1 MKLGD
6 LIEKITTV
14 TGIKKLVGDDC
25 KACQKRKKKLNKIN
39 AISTAC
45 WVVLLTC
52 CVMALISNYNGYYQG
67 ICDWAVIGTLSV
79 IIMFY
84 SLAGKK

>member
-14 TGIKKLVGDDC
+14 TGIKKLAGNDC
-25 KACQKRKKKLNKIN
+25 KSCQKRKRKLNKIN
-39 AISTAC
+39 VANVAC
-45 WVVLLTC
+45 WIVLLTC
-52 CVMALISNYNGYYQG
+52 CVMALISSNHGHYQG

-84 SLAGKK
+84 GLVRNK